1 MDFEGGIQKQ
11 FAAFKQELLNESAI
25 MNVAISSQTPLSIG
39 QDTIGI
45 QWDGKAD
52 NDNTLYSMLSV
63 GYDFIETMKIKLRDG
78 RVFSPDFGTDST
90 NYIINE
96 KAALSMGMDDPVGQP
111 LTVWDE
117 KGVIIGRVKDF
128 HMQSL
133 YSPIEPVIIRL
144 APASTGIVFIRIAVG
159 QTEQAL
165 TALETVYKKFNPE
178 YPFTFRFLDDE
189 YEQTYR
195 SETVIGTLA
204 NLSAMLTI
212 LIACLGL
219 FGLASF
225 TAEQRSKEIGIR
237 KVLGASITKFVMLL
251 SREFILLVVVAYV
264 VSAPIAYYVMSD
276 WLAGFTFHTEIS
288 IGILAGAGIG
298 SVLIAWLTVSYQAIR
313 AATANPVKS
322 LLSE

>member
-1 MDFEGGIQKQ
+1 
-11 FAAFKQELLNESAI
+11 
-25 MNVAISSQTPLSIG
+25 
-39 QDTIGI
+39 
-45 QWDGKAD
+45 
-52 NDNTLYSMLSV
+52 
-63 GYDFIETMKIKLRDG
+63 
-78 RVFSPDFGTDST
+78 
-90 NYIINE
+90 
-96 KAALSMGMDDPVGQP
+96 
-111 LTVWDE
+111 
-117 KGVIIGRVKDF
+117 
-128 HMQSL
+128 
-133 YSPIEPVIIRL
+133 
-144 APASTGIVFIRIAVG
+144 TGIVFIRIAVG

-195 SETVIGTLA
+195 SETVSGTLA

-264 VSAPIAYYVMSD
+264 VSAPIAYYVMSG
-276 WLAGFTFHTEIS
+276 WL
-288 IGILAGAGIG
+288 
-298 SVLIAWLTVSYQAIR
+298 VSPSTR
-313 AATANPVKS
+313 K
-322 LLSE
+322 